1 MRHVPARLLWLAT
14 CLFGTWL
21 GAAAV
26 LADDLPRQ
34 PVPDWVDDMPLPSA
48 DAALRD
54 QSRDGVVYLLSDHQ
68 IRWQGAERQSWTRT
82 ALEVSDRAGL
92 ELAATVTFD
101 YDPAFETV
109 ALTRLA
115 VWRDGTEIA
124 VPPDLPALVMRREER
139 MDEGVLD
146 GALTVYLQVPDVRV
160 GDVVD
165 YAVLRREKPILAA
178 GTRAVFSELEWAVP
192 VALSRTVVL
201 WPAGW
206 PLNLSPLP
214 DRVVHLEGPLP
225 GGGTRQEW
233 QRLHHIPPPREEN
246 VPVADDP
253 TAILRLS
260 AETDW
265 GPISAALTPYYAVD
279 YPLGRWEARIA
290 ALAALSDDAARAI
303 TALRMVQDDLRY
315 VSLSLGE
322 GGIYARKPEE
332 VVASGFGDCKDKA
345 LLLAVMLRRLG
356 IKASVA
362 LTSRELGHGLDREV
376 PMLSAF
382 DHAILRI
389 RLNGKDHW
397 LDPTA
402 THQGGDLAR
411 TTPPDYGYALP
422 LTGPGQTALEPL
434 PVSAERLWSTEVVE
448 RYGFDVAG
456 ITVTVTSDYRGGAA
470 DAMRA
475 RWATTARNQITEDFF
490 TYYATRYPGL
500 DLAAPIEMQDDR
512 AGNHLRMIE
521 HYRLPAAALTDYGLA
536 ESFPLAAEDFA
547 SNLPERLTAPRLLP
561 MDSGP
566 PARFHHRIEV
576 TGAPIDFTPPE
587 PVHIENRGFDYDLAS
602 AAPAP
607 GALVLDWTYQRSGA
621 VIPAVQVAA
630 FLADR
635 RKVFDTTWFS
645 WSVRP

>member
-1 MRHVPARLLWLAT
+1 MRHVLAGLFWLAA
-14 CLFGTWL
+14 CLA
-21 GAAAV
+21 GAAAS
-26 LADDLPRQ
+26 ADDLPRQ
-34 PVPDWVDDMPLPSA
+34 PMPGWVDDMPLPTA

-54 QSRDGVVYLLSDHQ
+54 QSRDGVVYLLADHQ
-68 IRWQGAERQSWTRT
+68 IRWQGEERQSWTRT
-82 ALEVSDRAGL
+82 ALQVSDRAGL

-115 VWRDGTEIA
+115 LWRDGQEIA
-124 VPPDLPALVMRREER
+124 LPPDLPAVVMRREER
-139 MDEGVLD
+139 LDEGILD
-146 GALTVYLQVPDVRV
+146 GALTVFLQVPDVRV

-165 YAVLRREKPILAA
+165 YAVLRRERPILAA
-178 GTRAVFSELEWAVP
+178 GTRAVFSELEWSVP

-206 PLNLSPLP
+206 PVNLAALP
-214 DRVVHLEGPLP
+214 GRVAHLEGPLP

-233 QRLHHIPPPREEN
+233 QRLHHIPPAPEDN

-265 GPISAALTPYYAVD
+265 GPISAALTPYYAAD
-279 YPLGRWEARIA
+279 YPLGVWEDRIA
-290 ALAALSDDAARAI
+290 ALAALPDDAARAI
-303 TALRMVQDDLRY
+303 AALRMVQDELRY

-322 GGIYARKPEE
+322 GGIFARPPAE

-356 IKASVA
+356 IEASVA
-362 LTSRELGHGLDREV
+362 LTSLEAGHGLDREV

-382 DHAILRI
+382 DHAILRL
-389 RLNGKDHW
+389 RLNGQDHW

-402 THQGGDLAR
+402 THQGGTLAR
-411 TTPPDYGYALP
+411 ATPPDFGFALP
-422 LTGPGQTALEPL
+422 LAGPGQTALEAL
-434 PVSAERLWSTEVVE
+434 PVSADRLWSTEVVE
-448 RYGFDVAG
+448 RYGFDATG
-456 ITVTVTSDYRGGAA
+456 ITVIVTSDYRGGAA

-475 RWATTARNQITEDFF
+475 RWATTARNRITEEFF

-500 DLAAPIEMQDDR
+500 DLARPVEMQDDR
-512 AGNHLRMIE
+512 AANHLRMVE
-521 HYRLPAAALTDYGLA
+521 HYRLPLAALTDYGLA
-536 ESFPLAAEDFA
+536 EDFPFAAEDFA
-547 SNLPERLTAPRLLP
+547 SNLPERLTAPRALP
-561 MDSGP
+561 MDTGR

-576 TGAPIDFTPPE
+576 TGAPVDFTPPA
-587 PVHIENRGFDYDLAS
+587 PLHIGNGGFDYDLAS
-602 AAPAP
+602 TAPAP
-607 GALVLDWTYQRSGA
+607 GALVLDWNFQRKGA
-621 VIPAVQVAA
+621 VIPAGAVAA
-630 FLADR
+630 LLSDR

-645 WSVRP
+645 WNVRP